1 MRHILYNTPNGQIF
15 RLKKTGDF
23 IVEFKNVSWRFKKI
37 QLIRFKNYIFGINAE
52 YLEDINKNSILK
64 RKIVIPVS
72 ITNISILLNL
82 NEWKELKDLLGGF
95 NMLMFDPNDIYDS
108 LYLEKTLKTD
118 KLEISS
124 DYRLIKPDITAF
136 GKS

>member
-1 MRHILYNTPNGQIF
+1 MRPILNKTPNGQVF

-23 IVEFKNVSWRFKKI
+23 IVEFKNVSWRFNKV
-37 QLIRFKNYIFGINAE
+37 QMIRFKNYISSINAKQ
-52 YLEDINKNSILK
+52 LEKINENSILK

-72 ITNISILLNL
+72 ITNISILLNFKEWTEL
-82 NEWKELKDLLGGF
+82 NELLSGF
-95 NMLMFDPNDIYDS
+95 KMLMFDPDDIYDS

>member
-108 LYLEKTLKTD
+108 IYLENTLKTD
-118 KLEISS
+118 KLENSF
-124 DYRLIKPDITAF
+124 DYKLIKPEITAF

>member
-1 MRHILYNTPNGQIF
+1 MKPILNRTTNGQIF

-23 IVEFKNVSWRFKKI
+23 IVEFKNVSWRFNKV
-37 QLIRFKNYIFGINAE
+37 QMIRFKNYIYAINAE
-52 YLEDINKNSILK
+52 QLENINKNSILK

-72 ITNISILLNL
+72 ITNISILLDL
-82 NEWKELKDLLGGF
+82 NEWNELKELLGGF
-95 NMLMFDPNDIYDS
+95 NMMMFDPNDIYDS
-108 LYLEKTLKTD
+108 INLENTLKTD

-124 DYRLIKPDITAF
+124 SYELIKPEIIAF